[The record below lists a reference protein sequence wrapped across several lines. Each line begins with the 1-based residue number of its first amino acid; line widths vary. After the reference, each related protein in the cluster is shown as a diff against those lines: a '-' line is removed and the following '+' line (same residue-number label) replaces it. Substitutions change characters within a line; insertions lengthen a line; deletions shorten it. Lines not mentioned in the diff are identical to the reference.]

1 MCKKQ
6 TSQTGFK
13 FIAFF
18 SCKTIFCKDITIY
31 LGRTALGVELKVSDR
46 THGVE
51 YAIRDI
57 TAYARKYKTSGK
69 EIIYLNIGDPVRFD
83 FKTPDHIKR
92 ALVDAVIRDE
102 NYYTDSEGLP
112 ELRLAIAKKESE
124 KGFNATEEDIIVTN
138 GVSEGLDM
146 TMASIVDPSA
156 EVLMPGPYY
165 PPYASYAKF
174 YGGRPVEFTLHEDGR
189 PNLEDLRGKITARSR
204 ALCIISPNNPTGE
217 VFDRKSLQQ
226 LIDIATEYELYV
238 ICDEIYDKIVFDSQF
253 TGIGKVA
260 KDAPIIL
267 LNGFSKA
274 YLMSGW
280 RCGYIC
286 MNSSSKK
293 LGALREDIPK
303 LARVRIAANL
313 PVQIAAVQ
321 ALQGSQEHI
330 PKMVDKLR
338 TRRDYVVKRLN
349 AMGIQCKV
357 PHGAFYIFAKIN
369 LDSRWKDD
377 KQFVIDLLNNTGVL
391 TVHGSGFGSTY
402 GSGHFRI
409 VYLPPEEMLE
419 KAMDKL
425 ERFLN
430 TK

>member
-1 MCKKQ
+1 MPRPR
-6 TSQTGFK
+6 
-13 FIAFF
+13 A
-18 SCKTIFCKDITIY
+18 ITLERITFY
-31 LGRTALGVELKVSDR
+31 LGHTALAVRLKISDR
-46 THGVE
+46 TQGVE

-57 TAYARKYKTSGK
+57 AAYARKYKTSGK

-83 FKTPDHIKR
+83 FKTPDHIKK
-92 ALVDAVIRDE
+92 ALIDAVVQDE

-112 ELRLAIAKKESE
+112 ELRQAIVQKESE
-124 KGFNATEEDIIVTN
+124 KGLTVTEDDVIVTN

-146 TMASIVDPSA
+146 AMASIVDPSA

-165 PPYASYAKF
+165 PPYASYTKF
-174 YGGRPVEFTLHEDGR
+174 YGGKPIEFKIHEDGR
-189 PNLEDLRGKITARSR
+189 PNIEDIRSKITNRSR

-226 LIDIATEYELYV
+226 LIDIATEHDLYV
-238 ICDEIYDKIVFDSQF
+238 VCDEIYDKIVFDSQF
-253 TGIGKVA
+253 TGIGRVA
-260 KDAPIIL
+260 SDAPVIL

-286 MNSSSKK
+286 MNGNCKK
-293 LGALREDIPK
+293 LDLLRENIPK

-321 ALQGSQEHI
+321 ALRGPQAHI
-330 PKMVDKLR
+330 PKMIDKLR
-338 TRRDYVVKRLN
+338 KRRDYIIKRLN
-349 AMGIQCKV
+349 AMDISCNIPK
-357 PHGAFYIFAKIN
+357 GAFYIFPKIN
-369 LDSRWKDD
+369 LDRRWNRWKDD
-377 KQFVIDLLNNTGVL
+377 QHFVIDLLNNTGVL

-409 VYLPPEEMLE
+409 VYLPPEEILE

-425 ERFLN
+425 ESFLN
-430 TK
+430 IK

>member
-1 MCKKQ
+1 M
-6 TSQTGFK
+6 
-13 FIAFF
+13 
-18 SCKTIFCKDITIY
+18 
-31 LGRTALGVELKVSDR
+31 KVSDR

-57 TAYARKYKTSGK
+57 TTYARKYKATGK
-69 EIIYLNIGDPVRFD
+69 EIIYLNIGDPVKFD
-83 FKTPDHIKR
+83 FKTPDHIKN
-92 ALVDAVIRDE
+92 AMVDAVMHDE
-102 NYYTDSEGLP
+102 NYYADSEGLP
-112 ELRLAIAKKESE
+112 ELCEAIVEKESE
-124 KGFNATEEDIIVTN
+124 KGLDVTEDDVIVTN

-146 TMASIVDPSA
+146 AMASIVDPNT

-174 YGGRPVEFTLHEDGR
+174 YGGKPVEFKLHEDGR
-189 PNLEDLRGKITARSR
+189 PDLEDIREKITPRSR

-226 LIDIATEYELYV
+226 LIDIATEHDLYV

-260 KDAPIIL
+260 KDAPVIL

-286 MNSSSKK
+286 LNSRSRK
-293 LGALREDIPK
+293 LGGLREDIPK
-303 LARVRIAANL
+303 LARVRIASNL

-321 ALQGSQEHI
+321 ALRGPQTHI
-330 PKMVDKLR
+330 PKMVDKLKS
-338 TRRDYVVKRLN
+338 RRDHVVKRLN
-349 AMGIQCKV
+349 TMGIQCKV
-357 PHGAFYIFAKIN
+357 PRGAFYVFPKIN
-369 LDSRWKDD
+369 LGTRWRDD
-377 KQFVIDLLNNTGVL
+377 QHFVIDLLNNTGVL

-402 GSGHFRI
+402 GSSHFRI

-425 ERFLN
+425 EHFMN
-430 TK
+430 CK